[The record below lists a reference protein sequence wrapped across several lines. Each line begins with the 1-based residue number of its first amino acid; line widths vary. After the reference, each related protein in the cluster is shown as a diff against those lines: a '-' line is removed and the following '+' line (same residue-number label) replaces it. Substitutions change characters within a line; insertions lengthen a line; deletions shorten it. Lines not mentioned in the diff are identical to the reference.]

1 MKITNIM
8 NFIRTF
14 EPRDS
19 ETEKKLL
26 DTAAAELELSLKM
39 NLPSTFLL
47 EYDALCDDRY
57 LELFKAVKDNPK
69 IELGFWYEVV
79 EPLTSAIG
87 IPYNSKR
94 GYRWDW
100 NIDPGY
106 SMAYPNE
113 TKERLID
120 EAMRKFKEVFGFYPK
135 TVASWVLDTYTV
147 NYLYDNYELDA
158 LMICRDQVNTDAYTM
173 VGGYFNGAYFP
184 SRNNVFTPGGDKT
197 RINLPV
203 FRLLG
208 PDPIHNYDSDK
219 YLSLEAQKKT
229 GQKVFTLEPASVAG
243 RDPEIIDWFFD
254 TYYTNDCIGMAYTQL
269 GQENSFAYVDIIT
282 PLRMQYEKL
291 LARDVEFKTVGET
304 GRLFKSRYKSTP
316 AASVSALTN
325 WDSMDVQSVYY
336 SCEKYTANLFYHDG
350 RVSLR
355 ALYLFDDRV
364 KDTYLDSKCTSFD
377 SVHENLPIIDTWYQR
392 GETNGGYGLILDTGA
407 DHFTQSINEATLS
420 VSFGRG
426 SVTFDEDGIILSK
439 CKVSFTPQMKDTV
452 IALSDDSLNY
462 EYKSHKYSLKL
473 IGATPVLSDKTI
485 LLDGDDIRLL
495 PTVL

>member
-135 TVASWVLDTYTV
+135 PWQAGCL
-147 NYLYDNYELDA
+147 
-158 LMICRDQVNTDAYTM
+158 I
-173 VGGYFNGAYFP
+173 
-184 SRNNVFTPGGDKT
+184 
-197 RINLPV
+197 
-203 FRLLG
+203 
-208 PDPIHNYDSDK
+208 PI
-219 YLSLEAQKKT
+219 
-229 GQKVFTLEPASVAG
+229 
-243 RDPEIIDWFFD
+243 R
-254 TYYTNDCIGMAYTQL
+254 
-269 GQENSFAYVDIIT
+269 
-282 PLRMQYEKL
+282 
-291 LARDVEFKTVGET
+291 
-304 GRLFKSRYKSTP
+304 
-316 AASVSALTN
+316 
-325 WDSMDVQSVYY
+325 
-336 SCEKYTANLFYHDG
+336 
-350 RVSLR
+350 
-355 ALYLFDDRV
+355 
-364 KDTYLDSKCTSFD
+364 
-377 SVHENLPIIDTWYQR
+377 
-392 GETNGGYGLILDTGA
+392 
-407 DHFTQSINEATLS
+407 
-420 VSFGRG
+420 
-426 SVTFDEDGIILSK
+426 
-439 CKVSFTPQMKDTV
+439 
-452 IALSDDSLNY
+452 
-462 EYKSHKYSLKL
+462 
-473 IGATPVLSDKTI
+473 
-485 LLDGDDIRLL
+485 
-495 PTVL
+495 

>member
-79 EPLTSAIG
+79 EPLTSAVG

-208 PDPIHNYDSDK
+208 
-219 YLSLEAQKKT
+219 QR
-229 GQKVFTLEPASVAG
+229 
-243 RDPEIIDWFFD
+243 RDPACQRE
-254 TYYTNDCIGMAYTQL
+254 G
-269 GQENSFAYVDIIT
+269 V
-282 PLRMQYEKL
+282 R
-291 LARDVEFKTVGET
+291 TV
-304 GRLFKSRYKSTP
+304 
-316 AASVSALTN
+316 
-325 WDSMDVQSVYY
+325 
-336 SCEKYTANLFYHDG
+336 
-350 RVSLR
+350 
-355 ALYLFDDRV
+355 
-364 KDTYLDSKCTSFD
+364 
-377 SVHENLPIIDTWYQR
+377 
-392 GETNGGYGLILDTGA
+392 
-407 DHFTQSINEATLS
+407 
-420 VSFGRG
+420 
-426 SVTFDEDGIILSK
+426 
-439 CKVSFTPQMKDTV
+439 
-452 IALSDDSLNY
+452 
-462 EYKSHKYSLKL
+462 
-473 IGATPVLSDKTI
+473 
-485 LLDGDDIRLL
+485 
-495 PTVL
+495 